1 MKHTKNEMKSLRGFL
16 ILWAS
21 QSLSAMGTAM
31 TDYALIVWIYGQN
44 GTASSVSLLTL
55 CSFMPTILFRF
66 IAGAIADRWNKKH
79 IMLTADLLAAV
90 GSLAILLLYTQGSL
104 TIGLLYLITF
114 LLSLM
119 NAFQVPAAYV
129 ATSLL
134 IPEEHYTRAG
144 GLQAFSGAVTA
155 IVSPALAGAV
165 LAFGGLTAV
174 LLIDLSTFAI
184 AFVSLLLLRLP
195 QTAGEKRP
203 EKESLWQNCLTGL
216 RYLKARPMLLR
227 LILFMAAVNFLAKL
241 GADGQLAAFVLSRS
255 GYDETALGIVQSCMA
270 LGPVTGSLLVT
281 VMKPAKDS
289 IRMVLTMCCLIFL
302 MGIELAVS
310 RTTIGWCLFIFL
322 QYLFASIMNVH
333 WNTVMR
339 SEVPL
344 ELLGR
349 VYSTR
354 DTIQNGTI
362 PLGIFLGGWL
372 ADRVFTPLMTQESA
386 LQKTL
391 LPLFGAGR
399 GAGMAVLFLLVS
411 VTGLLISVLCAS
423 SLKFRQPKESTGTDR
438 TEEAIT
444 QQTKP

>member
-1 MKHTKNEMKSLRGFL
+1 MISIGSGSLSGKGIGKGEQKSLQYLPPSVSMNDFIFCVLAEETGFV
-16 ILWAS
+16 
-21 QSLSAMGTAM
+21 GTATTLGLFTVLLLSGLWTAVRSNDDRGRLVAIGVM
-31 TDYALIVWIYGQN
+31 TLVFVHIYINIAMSIG
-44 GTASSVSLLTL
+44 L
-55 CSFMPTILFRF
+55 MPITGLPLPF
-66 IAGAIADRWNKKH
+66 ISAGKTF
-79 IMLTADLLAAV
+79 LVTLLA
-90 GSLAILLLYTQGSL
+90 
-104 TIGLLYLITF
+104 
-114 LLSLM
+114 
-119 NAFQVPAAYV
+119 
-129 ATSLL
+129 
-134 IPEEHYTRAG
+134 
-144 GLQAFSGAVTA
+144 
-155 IVSPALAGAV
+155 
-165 LAFGGLTAV
+165 
-174 LLIDLSTFAI
+174 
-184 AFVSLLLLRLP
+184 
-195 QTAGEKRP
+195 
-203 EKESLWQNCLTGL
+203 
-216 RYLKARPMLLR
+216 
-227 LILFMAAVNFLAKL
+227 
-241 GADGQLAAFVLSRS
+241 
-255 GYDETALGIVQSCMA
+255 ALGIVQSCMA

-302 MGIELAVS
+302 MGIGLAVS

-423 SLKFRQPKESTGTDR
+423 SPEFRQPKESTGTDR